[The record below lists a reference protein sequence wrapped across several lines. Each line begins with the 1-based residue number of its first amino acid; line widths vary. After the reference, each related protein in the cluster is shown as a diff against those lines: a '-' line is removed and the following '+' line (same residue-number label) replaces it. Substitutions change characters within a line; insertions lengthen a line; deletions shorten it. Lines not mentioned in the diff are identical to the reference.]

1 MSIIKSTHSG
11 KKLYWHVQLEK
22 LSQDIYNSVKEF
34 PNNIWALCIYYKV
47 PITVPT
53 HDGYYI
59 DVPTYD
65 GYYKKSF
72 VTNKIRFF
80 KDIKDV
86 QTIQRLLIQAF
97 ENSLY
102 VNDPYKIEDIS
113 LDNLE
118 MEIAT

>member
-11 KKLYWHVQLEK
+11 KELYWHVQLEN

-34 PNNIWALCIYYKV
+34 PNNIWALCVYYKV
-47 PITVPT
+47 PTTIST
-53 HDGYYI
+53 HDGYY
-59 DVPTYD
+59 
-65 GYYKKSF
+65 KRSF
-72 VTNKIRFF
+72 VTNKIRFY

-86 QTIQRLLIQAF
+86 QTIQCLFIQAF

-113 LDNLE
+113 LDNLKWKLKNE
-118 MEIAT
+118 YSQIHKNWL

>member
-11 KKLYWHVQLEK
+11 KKLYWYVQLEK

-47 PITVPT
+47 PTNIPT
-53 HDGYYI
+53 H
-59 DVPTYD
+59 D

-72 VTNKIRFF
+72 YTNKIRFF

-86 QTIQRLLIQAF
+86 QTIQHLLIQAF

-113 LDNLE
+113 LDNLK
-118 MEIAT
+118 MEIEK